1 MKFSVIILT
10 YNRVKDTLE
19 LLGSLEK
26 QNYEDFEIIL
36 VDNNSSDETVQKVK
50 ENFPTV
56 NCIEIKYNAGVPGG
70 RNVGIKNARGDNLI
84 FIDNDA
90 EVGSTFLKD
99 IESTFKS
106 EPKAGVL
113 AFRIIN
119 YYSRKI
125 DETTWIWDTSL
136 LNNEEFK
143 AVYKFVGAGFA
154 IRREVINQVGLLWD
168 DLFFMHEE
176 QDFCMRL
183 LRTNYRVF
191 YTPQIEV
198 YHKVSPEKRYES
210 DERTFFYGIRND
222 IWIYIRNVP
231 IYDALKHLVYLGITA
246 LFYSIKMKS
255 FIYYMKGVAEG
266 IFLSKKAWKIRKP
279 LSKWQLN
286 LYFELSYKNKDTI
299 RDRIKR
305 FFTK

>member
-1 MKFSVIILT
+1 MKISVILLT

-19 LLGSLEK
+19 LLGSLEN

-50 ENFPTV
+50 ENFPIV

-70 RNVGIKNARGDNLI
+70 RNVGIKNARGDYLV

-90 EVGSTFLKD
+90 EVGSNFLED

-106 EPKAGVL
+106 ESRAGVL
-113 AFRIIN
+113 AFRIVN
-119 YYSRKI
+119 YYTREI
-125 DETTWIWDTSL
+125 DKTNWVWNTSL

-143 AVYKFVGAGFA
+143 LVHKFLGGGCA
-154 IRREVINQVGLLWD
+154 IRKEVINQVGMLWD

-176 QDFCMRL
+176 KDFCMRL

-191 YTPQIEV
+191 YTPKIEV

-210 DERTFFYGIRND
+210 KERSFFYGIRNEF
-222 IWIYIRNVP
+222 WVYIRNVP
-231 IYDALKHLVYLGITA
+231 FYDALKHLIYLVITA
-246 LFYSIKMKS
+246 LLYSIKRKS
-255 FIYYMKGVAEG
+255 FGYYMKGVVEG
-266 IFLSKKAWKIRKP
+266 IFLSKKAWKIRSP
-279 LSKWQLN
+279 LSQSQFK
-286 LYFELSYKNKDTI
+286 LYLELSNKKRDKL
-299 RDRIKR
+299 RDRFKR
-305 FFTK
+305 FLSC